1 MPAGTPRTASATA
14 TTVAGR
20 SRLHAPSRPQSSA
33 RRCTALCV
41 RHLTLIEQRLVQNQ
55 AEFDGEI
62 VTALVPE
69 SLLCIVHHESRAL
82 RRPA

>member
-1 MPAGTPRTASATA
+1 
-14 TTVAGR
+14 
-20 SRLHAPSRPQSSA
+20 
-33 RRCTALCV
+33 V